1 MIEKLNL
8 LLKQIK
14 NVCNQKKT
22 KSIKVNKFFNNGII
36 ISILLKKI
44 VLT

>member
-14 NVCNQKKT
+14 NVCNQKKQ
-22 KSIKVNKFFNNGII
+22 KVSK
-36 ISILLKKI
+36 
-44 VLT
+44 